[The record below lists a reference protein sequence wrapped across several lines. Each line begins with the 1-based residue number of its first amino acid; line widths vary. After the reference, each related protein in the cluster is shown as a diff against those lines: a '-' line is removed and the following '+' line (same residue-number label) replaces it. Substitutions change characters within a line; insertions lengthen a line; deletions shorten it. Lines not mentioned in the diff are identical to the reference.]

1 MEYDLESGKK
11 LNFDHV
17 YIMGIVNVT
26 PDSFYPGSRIK
37 KDKLIDI
44 VSKMI
49 NDGAEIIDVGGE
61 STRPGAEE
69 VPLDEELNRVVPVIE
84 TIKKNF
90 DVIVSVDSYKS
101 KVADE
106 SLKVGADMVNDISA
120 LRFDK
125 NMVNVIR
132 KFDCPV
138 ILMHMK
144 GTPKDMQKNPYYEDP
159 VLEIYEFLKERI
171 EFAKRNGIEKIII
184 DPGIGFGKRL
194 TDNLLIIKNLSKFKE
209 LGYPILL
216 GASRKSM
223 IGMILDLPVEERL
236 EGTLAI
242 TAIGVVNGADIIRV
256 HDVKENYRAVKVAEA
271 IKNAVR

>member
-17 YIMGIVNVT
+17 YIMGIVNAT

>member
-106 SLKVGADMVNDISA
+106 SLKVGADIVNDISA

-256 HDVKENYRAVKVAEA
+256 HDVRENYKAVKVAEA